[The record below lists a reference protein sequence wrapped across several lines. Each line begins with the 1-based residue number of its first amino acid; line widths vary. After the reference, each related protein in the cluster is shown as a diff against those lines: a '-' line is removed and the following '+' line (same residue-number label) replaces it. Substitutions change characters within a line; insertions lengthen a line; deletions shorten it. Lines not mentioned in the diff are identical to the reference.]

1 MVWAAPPRRPS
12 WSETA
17 WAWAPWAASAA
28 VWRGVCVRFAL
39 PASQQF
45 LSACLALYVYSKV
58 AHEVRRRWAD
68 RLQREWERKYRL
80 PERDYTMGEI
90 AAFDGSDPD
99 RPIVIAVRGDVFN
112 VSAGA
117 GYYGRDGPYNIFAG
131 KDATWLLAKGELEL
145 GTPEAMAKPL
155 TNMEEQ
161 ELDGWYNHF
170 LFKYERIGRV
180 ATPEAEPEAEVGSD
194 AAAAQATTSANS
206 SEPRH
211 PTS

>member
-1 MVWAAPPRRPS
+1 MH
-12 WSETA
+12 
-17 WAWAPWAASAA
+17 
-28 VWRGVCVRFAL
+28 CAL

-45 LSACLALYVYSKV
+45 LSACLALYVYSKI

-68 RLQREWERKYRL
+68 RMQREWERKYRL
-80 PERDYTMGEI
+80 PARDYTMDEI

-99 RPIVIAVRGDVFN
+99 RPIVIVVRGDVVN

-155 TNMEEQ
+155 TVLEEQ
-161 ELDGWYNHF
+161 ELDGWFNHF
-170 LFKYERIGRV
+170 QFKYERIGRV
-180 ATPEAEPEAEVGSD
+180 RATGDQSAATSGGPEASD
-194 AAAAQATTSANS
+194 RASDERVPGASAS
-206 SEPRH
+206 
-211 PTS
+211 T